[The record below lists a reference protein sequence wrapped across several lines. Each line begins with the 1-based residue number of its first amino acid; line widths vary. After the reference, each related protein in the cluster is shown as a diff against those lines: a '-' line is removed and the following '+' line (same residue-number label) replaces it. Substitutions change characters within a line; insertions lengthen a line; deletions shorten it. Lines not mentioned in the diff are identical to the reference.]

1 MKRIPITEI
10 VNDAFVSRNDEI
22 FCQGFS
28 LNFPRSERLIYKSND
43 NSLVLLNLSRQKRD
57 TKGS

>member
-22 FCQGFS
+22 FCQGVLSQFS
-28 LNFPRSERLIYKSND
+28 AVQAFDLQI
-43 NSLVLLNLSRQKRD
+43 KR
-57 TKGS
+57 